1 MENNTFKY
9 KEVSITAK
17 TFTTE
22 RKHRKTSINISW
34 KGSIIKEKCR
44 QLSEIVLDLY
54 PDRRISNDD
63 LAYLVKRYVGAD
75 RETLRA
81 YLGYRGFIKRSK
93 RSGEGYVVGNSRK
106 GYLEIFDFMHRVSHN
121 EWVIHA
127 QMKLSNAD
135 LEHHINEGLKE
146 KDSKEKISISQ
157 SILQGKEC
165 EKTVLEVVSP
175 IEAKE
180 IVDRE
185 KQYNNNNTERE
196 RNFTPKIS
204 PKILKEI
211 VLTPEDEAILKA
223 EPLDSEPDL
232 ARLKCPK
239 IKWKD
244 SNE

>member
-22 RKHRKTSINISW
+22 RKHRKTSIDISW

-157 SILQGKEC
+157 RVKDATTS
-165 EKTVLEVVSP
+165 

-204 PKILKEI
+204 PKILE
-211 VLTPEDEAILKA
+211 LTPEETTVLTAKPI
-223 EPLDSEPDL
+223 DSEPD
-232 ARLKCPK
+232 RSKP
-239 IKWKD
+239 IRRV